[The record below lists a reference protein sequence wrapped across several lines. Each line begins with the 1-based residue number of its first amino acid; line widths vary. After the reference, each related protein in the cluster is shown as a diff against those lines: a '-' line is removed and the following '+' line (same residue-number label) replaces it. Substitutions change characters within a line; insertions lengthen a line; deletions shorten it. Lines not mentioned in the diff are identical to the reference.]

1 MLFLT
6 YWFAAFAGVF
16 FVTYWF
22 IHRPYLRLLL
32 LLGSCIIFQMHF
44 AGPAG
49 VLPIFLLAVLT
60 YFCGLVGGNMAT
72 TLGIVASVLAL
83 AFYKYLTFLA
93 QAVLNLFL
101 PEGAVTQA
109 VAAIGSSLP
118 ATPPLGISFFVFEF
132 CHYLFD
138 VKRGHA
144 PLRSPLLFGSF
155 ALFWPTLVA
164 GPIKRYEQFR
174 PSLEEG
180 LSRRNAS
187 DIATGLLRVAEG
199 LVKKFIADYLG
210 QMIDYWDDSFSELA
224 LSSRWAL
231 VGAIALRILFDFS
244 GYSDIA
250 IGFARMIGVRIPEN
264 FWWPYLAVSPVE
276 FWRRWHISLSS
287 WVRDYI
293 YIPLGGNLYG
303 PVSRVRNLLI
313 AFLLVGLW
321 HGGGW
326 NFILWGLYQGVG
338 VAVTAPIERLLEPLH
353 ISRYGATAR
362 IVVGVVGWAST
373 MLFVTFGWLLF
384 FYPLP
389 QALEMARALF

>member
-6 YWFAAFAGVF
+6 YWFVIFAGVF
-16 FVTYWF
+16 FVAYWLIYQPF
-22 IHRPYLRLLL
+22 LRLLL
-32 LLGSCIIFQMHF
+32 LLGSCLIFQMHF

-60 YFCGLVGGNMAT
+60 YVCGLIGGNLAT
-72 TLGIVASVLAL
+72 TVGIVASVLTL
-83 AFYKYLTFLA
+83 ASYKYLTFLV
-93 QAVLNLFL
+93 QSVLGLVL
-101 PEGAVTQA
+101 PEATVTQA
-109 VAAIGSSLP
+109 VAVIGSSLP
-118 ATPPLGISFFVFEF
+118 AVPPLGISFFVFEF

-138 VKRGHA
+138 VRRGQA
-144 PLRSPLLFGSF
+144 PLRSPLLFASF

-164 GPIKRYEQFR
+164 GPIKRYEQFT
-174 PSLEEG
+174 PSLEAG

-187 DIATGLLRVAEG
+187 DIASGLLRVAEG

-210 QMIDYWDDSFSELA
+210 QIIDFYDDLFNQLA
-224 LSSRWAL
+224 LSSRWGL

-250 IGFARMIGVRIPEN
+250 IGYARMMGVRIPEN
-264 FWWPYLAVSPVE
+264 FWWPYLAVSPVD

-287 WVRDYI
+287 WVRDYV
-293 YIPLGGNLYG
+293 YIPLGGNRYG
-303 PVSRVRNLLI
+303 PISRVRNLLV

-321 HGGGW
+321 HGAGW
-326 NFILWGLYQGVG
+326 NFIIWGLYQGVG
-338 VAVTAPIERLLEPLH
+338 VAVTEPIQRLLAPLH
-353 ISRYGATAR
+353 LSRYGRATR
-362 IVVGVVGWAST
+362 LVFGVMGWLAT
-373 MLFVTFGWLLF
+373 MLFVALGWLLF